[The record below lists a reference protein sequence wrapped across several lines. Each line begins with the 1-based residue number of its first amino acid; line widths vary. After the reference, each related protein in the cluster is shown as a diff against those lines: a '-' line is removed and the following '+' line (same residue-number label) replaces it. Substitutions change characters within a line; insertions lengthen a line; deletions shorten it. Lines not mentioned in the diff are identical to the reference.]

1 MLASGVPSRWLPAN
15 VNGDPKSVLDEVLES
30 VSPQLRRAVREAHL
44 AYASLGARHA
54 LIGDLAMIVHGY
66 RRDDPDVAFL
76 VGHEAFET
84 RGLVVSFRAGVPLA
98 VGDIAV
104 DSIVAPAPFRAVLDE
119 ALDAVV
125 VVDGVPVVT
134 AEHLVFMKLISTSR
148 GDLADVEVLVRS
160 GRVDVARVRK
170 LFGAG
175 SRAGATLDG
184 IIDGMSID
192 A

>member
-1 MLASGVPSRWLPAN
+1 MSS
-15 VNGDPKSVLDEVLES
+15 LDEVFGATPAQ
-30 VSPQLRRAVREAHL
+30 VVRAVREAHA
-44 AYASLGARHA
+44 AYAALGARHA
-54 LIGDLAMIVHGY
+54 LMGDLAMIFHGQP
-66 RRDDPDVAFL
+66 REEPDVAFL

-98 VGDIAV
+98 VGDTAV

-119 ALDAVV
+119 ALDRAL

-148 GDLADVEVLVRS
+148 RDLADVEALVRG
-160 GRVDVARVRK
+160 GRVDVARVRN
-170 LFGAG
+170 LFDAG
-175 SRAGATLDG
+175 SRAAAALDG
-184 IIDGMSID
+184 IIGGMSID